1 MISALRL
8 SKRSGAG
15 MACQLAGGLDNEEQ
29 DKHAGEMPNS
39 EEQAAVLVETH
50 SLTKRYGDVTA
61 LSDCC
66 LQIERGE
73 VYGLLGPNGSGK
85 TTLIRLLMGFLHPT
99 SGSAWIDG
107 LDCYRQS
114 VAVHAR
120 VGYLPG
126 DARLFRQMR
135 GRDVLRFFC
144 SIRPGAS
151 FNRALELAERLQLEL
166 SRKVS
171 MLSTGMRQK
180 LALAGVLAA
189 ETPLI
194 ILDEPTANLDPNV
207 RSEVLALVREARAAG
222 RTIIFSSHVMDEAEQ
237 ACDRVGI
244 MRRGELV
251 HVQRVA
257 DIRRQ
262 HRIRARLTGS
272 LPPAPAAL
280 AGQLTIST
288 RRDSVTI
295 YTPGELSPLLGW
307 LATLPL
313 AEVNVE
319 PLGLRAVYDSYHPL
333 ESQNAS
339 PDCSDDAKRAEREQ
353 IMQLAGREMGNE

>member
-1 MISALRL
+1 MQRL
-8 SKRSGAG
+8 ADQSPW
-15 MACQLAGGLDNEEQ
+15 
-29 DKHAGEMPNS
+29 H
-39 EEQAAVLVETH
+39 VETH
-50 SLTKRYGDVTA
+50 SLTKRYGKFAA
-61 LSDCC
+61 LDGCC

-85 TTLIRLLMGFLHPT
+85 TTLIRLLMGFLRPT
-99 SGSAWIDG
+99 SGSASIDG
-107 LDCYRQS
+107 LDCFRQS

-135 GRDVLRFFC
+135 GRDVLKFFC
-144 SIRPGAS
+144 RIRPGAS
-151 FNRALELAERLQLEL
+151 YQRALELADRLQLEL

-189 ETPLI
+189 DTPLV

-207 RSEVLALVREARAAG
+207 RSEVLALVREAKAAG
-222 RTIIFSSHVMDEAEQ
+222 RTVIFSSHVMDEAEQ

-251 HVQRVA
+251 HVERVA
-257 DIRRQ
+257 ELRRQ
-262 HRIRARLTGS
+262 HRIRAKLTGP
-272 LPPAPAAL
+272 LPGAPAAL
-280 AGQLTIST
+280 ADQLTIAAING
-288 RRDSVTI
+288 DVVI
-295 YTPGELSPLLGW
+295 DTPGELSPLLGW

-313 AEVNVE
+313 AEVTIE
-319 PLGLRAVYDSYHPL
+319 PLGLRAVYDNFHL
-333 ESQNAS
+333 L
-339 PDCSDDAKRAEREQ
+339 DADGSAGVGLAHRNGNGAAKLPERKPGSA
-353 IMQLAGREMGNE
+353 IAAN